1 MPLSEA
7 VERHAARHCASRG
20 PLQLEPDNASG
31 SALPDLALKG
41 QSAVLA
47 RPRRGG
53 AGCAAIGAS
62 AILGRRGQAEVGS
75 VAGRDCA
82 GPPCLRAD
90 SRSRQPGDR
99 TDEGRGQV
107 RSVRRIE
114 DETEI
119 CLDHP
124 VDSGSSY
131 DIGKLED
138 PECWRGIVEG
148 RLPASRDCVTLQIQ
162 GRVRIST
169 STKRPA
175 ADSRADPFIGQ
186 QHPGGR

>member
-1 MPLSEA
+1 MRRPFLA
-7 VERHAARHCASRG
+7 VVGKLRW
-20 PLQLEPDNASG
+20 
-31 SALPDLALKG
+31 ALLLGAIALGLLAFAPIVGLG
-41 QSAVLA
+41 N
-47 RPRRGG
+47 P
-53 AGCAAIGAS
+53 AIV
-62 AILGRRGQAEVGS
+62 RM
-75 VAGRDCA
+75 
-82 GPPCLRAD
+82 
-90 SRSRQPGDR
+90 
-99 TDEGRGQV
+99 RGQV

-162 GRVRIST
+162 DEGSNLDVNEAT
-169 STKRPA
+169 SC
-175 ADSRADPFIGQ
+175 
-186 QHPGGR
+186 